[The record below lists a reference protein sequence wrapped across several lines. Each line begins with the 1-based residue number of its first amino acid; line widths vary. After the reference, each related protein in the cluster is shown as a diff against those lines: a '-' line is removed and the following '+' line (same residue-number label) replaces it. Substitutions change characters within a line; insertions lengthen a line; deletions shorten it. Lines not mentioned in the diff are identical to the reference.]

1 MFYKLALISDKYL
14 QEREIFSNFVHNMK
28 DEEFFLQKLQHHDI
42 KPTANRLM
50 IFRAMWRGDEA
61 VSLMQLEHILHTI
74 DKSTISRALNLFLL
88 HGMCSLSCVQYFLLS
103 IRKRYLIFPI
113 GIRVPSASI
122 ALVVKSHR
130 ARAPARRGRSS
141 SRHPTVAGHA
151 FCALIFTRKS
161 TMKRV
166 PSPGRLL
173 TAIVP

>member
-1 MFYKLALISDKYL
+1 MCVGIFSAKVEKMFYKLALISDKYL

-88 HGMCSLSCVQYFLLS
+88 HG
-103 IRKRYLIFPI
+103 LIHAIDDGSGSVKYAVDGDLERDDDEEHTHFACMKC
-113 GIRVPSASI
+113 GRTFCMKQVHVPEVPLPPGFQLQSVNYV
-122 ALVVKSHR
+122 LKGLC
-130 ARAPARRGRSS
+130 PE
-141 SRHPTVAGHA
+141 
-151 FCALIFTRKS
+151 CAIK
-161 TMKRV
+161 
-166 PSPGRLL
+166 
-173 TAIVP
+173 